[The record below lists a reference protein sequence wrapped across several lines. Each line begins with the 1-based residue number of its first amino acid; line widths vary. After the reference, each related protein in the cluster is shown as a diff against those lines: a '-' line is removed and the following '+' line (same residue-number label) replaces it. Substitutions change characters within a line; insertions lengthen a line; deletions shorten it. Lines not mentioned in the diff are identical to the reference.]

1 MSVGVILLAH
11 EGQLLSQFLN
21 TVVKVIEDRQTVV
34 FTLQGHF
41 HIQMTSKTLCS
52 IREHT
57 RASFYPLLKC
67 SKLLLV
73 HRHTAQLVRT
83 RTEE

>member
-41 HIQMTSKTLCS
+41 HTF
-52 IREHT
+52 R
-57 RASFYPLLKC
+57 
-67 SKLLLV
+67 
-73 HRHTAQLVRT
+73 
-83 RTEE
+83 